1 MTIEIVHRYTKAV
14 LYKSEA
20 DTLKN
25 AAVEAVGKNTDLGG
39 AYLGGAYLRGAYL
52 RGADLSG
59 AYLSGAY
66 LRGADLRGADLRGAD
81 LRGAY
86 LSGAYL
92 RGAYLRGAYLRGADL
107 SGADLRGADLRGA
120 DLGGADLGG
129 AYLRGAKINWT
140 DHYLVSELL
149 LRAAKTNIEKR
160 KLAGLVRISTEWC
173 WDKFLSIDEPL
184 RDWALAELRKAV
196 RDGDNAPEV
205 LKAKEEKIGN
215 REI

>member
-39 AYLGGAYLRGAYL
+39 AY
-52 RGADLSG
+52 
-59 AYLSGAY
+59 
-66 LRGADLRGADLRGAD
+66 
-81 LRGAY
+81 
-86 LSGAYL
+86 
-92 RGAYLRGAYLRGADL
+92 
-107 SGADLRGADLRGA
+107 
-120 DLGGADLGG
+120 LGG